1 MRCHHRLAAA
11 ATAET
16 KHWQAASTSLL
27 QPPKQPALEPLL
39 GLNLAPNYV
48 QGQPPHLEQ
57 ITLAKDSQDQ
67 LQLSSLRSFL
77 A

>member
-1 MRCHHRLAAA
+1 MRRHHRPAA
-11 ATAET
+11 AET
-16 KHWQAASTSLL
+16 KHWQAGSTSPL
-27 QPPKQPALEPLL
+27 QPPKQPVLEPQL
-39 GLNLAPNYV
+39 GLKLRPNYV
-48 QGQPPHLEQ
+48 QGLQPPHLEQ